1 MDNPL
6 QFMKDTIEGIRP
18 LVKTIENDPMSLTK
32 GNYGAYLRLVSL
44 PDCPNVTVAKY
55 MALCLITAGANR
67 QGVLNA
73 LAIAWPE
80 TKNYLDDIV

>member
-1 MDNPL
+1 
-6 QFMKDTIEGIRP
+6 MKDTIEGIRP

-32 GNYGAYLRLVSL
+32 GNYGAYLAMLSQ
-44 PDCPNVTVAKY
+44 PDCPTVTVAKY